1 MRASATVLSNNIL
14 MRGKAD
20 EIKITP
26 MKLQKLL
33 YYVCV
38 KYVQEVGHLPILEHF
53 EVWQYGPVLA
63 SVYAEFK
70 PFGSSPITKYALNAK
85 GKARIVDE
93 EHNPVLSSCIDY
105 VWRKFR
111 RYGGIELSER
121 THRKGSGWYT
131 AFQRGDD
138 AISTEDMRNDATI

>member
-1 MRASATVLSNNIL
+1 MAIRPGIGFRLCRIQTVWIVTNY
-14 MRGKAD
+14 K
-20 EIKITP
+20 
-26 MKLQKLL
+26 
-33 YYVCV
+33 VCI
-38 KYVQEVGHLPILEHF
+38 ERER
-53 EVWQYGPVLA
+53 
-63 SVYAEFK
+63 
-70 PFGSSPITKYALNAK
+70 
-85 GKARIVDE
+85 KARIVDE